1 MKTDTLFY
9 KIFQTFPHLVFQLLN
24 RDVVPGYAF
33 TSVEVKEKGFRFDG
47 IFMPPI
53 DAVNEPIY
61 FIEVQFQPKPD
72 FYWQFLGEIFLY
84 LNQQKPSQDWLAVA
98 IFPDRQTD
106 VVKPSAFQQELINS
120 GRIVRIYL
128 NEFKDRSSVEFGMLK
143 LITCPPSEAVEVVN
157 QIRSGTMAEVVLEFI
172 ETILVYKFPKMS
184 REEIE
189 AMFTLDDLRQ
199 TRVFQEIQQESLQKG
214 LQQGLQQGRQEG
226 EIKLLLPQV
235 WCPHPRSVCPN

>member
-1 MKTDTLFY
+1 M
-9 KIFQTFPHLVFQLLN
+9 
-24 RDVVPGYAF
+24 
-33 TSVEVKEKGFRFDG
+33 
-47 IFMPPI
+47 

-61 FIEVQFQPKPD
+61 FIEVQFQPNPD
-72 FYWQFLGEIFLY
+72 FYWQFLGEICLY
-84 LNQQKPSQDWLAVA
+84 LNQQQPLQDWLAVA

-106 VVKPSAFQQELINS
+106 VAKLSVFQQELINS

-128 NEFKDRSSVEFGMLK
+128 DEFNDRSSVEFGMLK

-157 QIRSGTMAEVVLEFI
+157 QIRSGTKAEVILEFI

-214 LQQGLQQGRQEG
+214 LQQGL
-226 EIKLLLPQV
+226 
-235 WCPHPRSVCPN
+235 